1 MKILRPTDK
10 KFKATLDEILSRDEA
25 SSAGVDAI
33 VDEIIATVKER
44 GDRALSEYT
53 LKFDG
58 VDLKGKLRVSEAE
71 ITSAVK
77 KISKKDLALLEL
89 SAERIKDFH
98 EKQLQKSWHETD
110 ASGITLGQLVNPLE
124 RVGIYVPGGKAV
136 YPSSVLMNAIPARV
150 AGVKEIVMVTP
161 PLKNGTINPYVL
173 AAARVAGVKK
183 VFRIGGAQAIAA
195 LACGTKSVPKVDKI
209 VGPGNIFVA
218 MAKKKVFGTVD
229 IDMIAG
235 PSEILIVADRFAD
248 PAFIAAD
255 LLSQAEHDELAS
267 SILVTPS
274 CTLASKVKKEVAL
287 QLKKLKRTAIA
298 ESSIKNFGVI
308 FKTKDMAEAI
318 KLSNR
323 IAPEHLELCV
333 KEPMELL
340 KKIKNAGAVF
350 LGANTPEAV
359 GDYMAGPNHTLPT
372 GGTAR
377 FSSPLGVY
385 DFIKFTSIIGFSE
398 DAINKLGP
406 KIERFANIEG
416 LEGHAKSITKRLK
429 KK

>member
-1 MKILRPTDK
+1 
-10 KFKATLDEILSRDEA
+10 
-25 SSAGVDAI
+25 
-33 VDEIIATVKER
+33 
-44 GDRALSEYT
+44 
-53 LKFDG
+53 
-58 VDLKGKLRVSEAE
+58 
-71 ITSAVK
+71 
-77 KISKKDLALLEL
+77 
-89 SAERIKDFH
+89 
-98 EKQLQKSWHETD
+98 
-110 ASGITLGQLVNPLE
+110 
-124 RVGIYVPGGKAV
+124 
-136 YPSSVLMNAIPARV
+136 
-150 AGVKEIVMVTP
+150 
-161 PLKNGTINPYVL
+161 
-173 AAARVAGVKK
+173 
-183 VFRIGGAQAIAA
+183 
-195 LACGTKSVPKVDKI
+195 
-209 VGPGNIFVA
+209 
-218 MAKKKVFGTVD
+218 
-229 IDMIAG
+229 
-235 PSEILIVADRFAD
+235 
-248 PAFIAAD
+248 
-255 LLSQAEHDELAS
+255 
-267 SILVTPS
+267 
-274 CTLASKVKKEVAL
+274 
-287 QLKKLKRTAIA
+287 
-298 ESSIKNFGVI
+298 
-308 FKTKDMAEAI
+308 

>member
-183 VFRIGGAQAIAA
+183 IFRIGGAQAIAA

-287 QLKKLKRTAIA
+287 QLKKLKRTKIA

-308 FKTKDMAEAI
+308 FKTKDMTEAI